1 MSNFVSAIAEVFKA
15 LRAKLVST
23 GATVGGT
30 ANYPRIEI
38 HSVVESAP
46 QTKDNSLRSV
56 TATIECVSDE
66 KVADIVTLLDSCT
79 EQIFDKVG
87 IAVTDWNVIGII
99 PGQIRMFD
107 EESSQDASKVI
118 YRLLQDVVIWIDQ
131 KSEQVEELTDT
142 SESETE
148 S

>member
-1 MSNFVSAIAEVFKA
+1 MSSFVSAIAEVFKA

-56 TATIECVSDE
+56 TATIECISDE
-66 KVADIVTLLDSCT
+66 KVADIVSLLDSST

-87 IAVTDWNVIGII
+87 LVVADWEVIGII

-118 YRLLQDVVIWIDQ
+118 YRLLQDVVIWIDR
-131 KSEQVEELTDT
+131 KATDT

>member
-23 GATVGGT
+23 GAIVGGT

-66 KVADIVTLLDSCT
+66 KVADIVALLDGCIG
-79 EQIFDKVG
+79 QVFDKAG
-87 IAVTDWNVIGII
+87 LAIADWNVIGII

-118 YRLLQDVVIWIDQ
+118 YWLLQDVTVWIDR
-131 KSEQVEELTDT
+131 KATDT

>member
-1 MSNFVSAIAEVFKA
+1 MSSFVSAIAEVFKA

-56 TATIECVSDE
+56 TATIECISDE
-66 KVADIVTLLDSCT
+66 KVADIVSLLGSST
-79 EQIFDKVG
+79 EQIFDKAGLVV
-87 IAVTDWNVIGII
+87 ADWEVIGII

-118 YRLLQDVVIWIDQ
+118 YRLLQDVVIWIDR
-131 KSEQVEELTDT
+131 KVTDT

>member
-1 MSNFVSAIAEVFKA
+1 MSSFVSGIAEVFKA

-46 QTKDNSLRSV
+46 QSKDNSLRSV

-66 KVADIVTLLDSCT
+66 KVADIVALLDDCT

-87 IAVTDWNVIGII
+87 IAVADWNVIGII

-118 YRLLQDVVIWIDQ
+118 YRLLQDVIIWIDR
-131 KSEQVEELTDT
+131 KVTDT
-142 SESETE
+142 SEIGNE

>member
-1 MSNFVSAIAEVFKA
+1 MSSFVSAIAEVFKA

-46 QTKDNSLRSV
+46 QTKDNSLRFV
-56 TATIECVSDE
+56 TATIECISDE
-66 KVADIVTLLDSCT
+66 KVADIVSLLDSST
-79 EQIFDKVG
+79 EQIFDKAGLVV
-87 IAVTDWNVIGII
+87 ADWEVIGII

-118 YRLLQDVVIWIDQ
+118 YRLLQDVTVWIDR
-131 KSEQVEELTDT
+131 KAVDT

>member
-46 QTKDNSLRSV
+46 QTKDSSLRSV
-56 TATIECVSDE
+56 TATIECISDE
-66 KVADIVTLLDSCT
+66 KVADIVALLESST

-87 IAVTDWNVIGII
+87 LAIADWDVIGII

-118 YRLLQDVVIWIDQ
+118 YRLLQDVVVWIDR
-131 KSEQVEELTDT
+131 KATDK
-142 SESETE
+142 SESEIE